1 LPLFADWFRM
11 ASHIAVPS
19 SLKQSRKGDPMARNF
34 LFTSES
40 VGRGHPDKV
49 ADQISDAILDA
60 FIAKETGAHVAC
72 ETLVTTGLAL
82 VSGEITA
89 QNAYVDIPKI
99 VRETIRKIGYTDPE
113 IGFDYQTC
121 AVLTTVDEQSPD
133 IDMGVSRGGGVIGAG
148 DQGIMFGYATDET
161 PELMPLALVLAH
173 RMMIQLEKVRVDGI
187 LDFIRPDG
195 KGQVSVRYVDDE
207 PARIEGVVLSSQHK
221 DVGIEKVRDGLL
233 NEVVLKVLPSELFD
247 PKAKETQIHLN
258 PTGAFVAGGPK
269 ADTGLTGRKIIVDTY
284 GGMAPHGGGAF
295 SGKDPTKVD
304 RSATY
309 AARWVAKNVVAA
321 KLARRCQLQ
330 IGYAIG
336 IPEPISIA
344 VDTFGTGT
352 IPDTEIEKR
361 IGKVFDLT
369 PSGIITAL
377 DLLRPIYEKTA
388 YFGHFGRDLP
398 EFTWERT
405 DRISDLQNG

>member
-1 LPLFADWFRM
+1 
-11 ASHIAVPS
+11 
-19 SLKQSRKGDPMARNF
+19 MARNF

-60 FIAKETGAHVAC
+60 FLAKEPDAHVAC
-72 ETLVTTGLAL
+72 ETLVTTGMAL

-89 QNAYVDIPKI
+89 RKAYVDIPKI
-99 VRETIRKIGYTDPE
+99 VRETIRKIGYTDPA

-121 AVLTTVDEQSPD
+121 AVLTAIDEQSPD
-133 IDMGVSRGGGVIGAG
+133 INMGVSRGSGVIGAG

-173 RMMIQLEKVRVDGI
+173 KMMIQLEKVRVEGI

-195 KGQVSVRYVDDE
+195 KGQVSVRYIDDK
-207 PARIEGVVLSSQHK
+207 PACVEGVVLSSQHK
-221 DVGIEKVRDGLL
+221 DVGIEKVREGLL
-233 NEVVLKVLPSELFD
+233 NEVVLKVLPAEMFD
-247 PKAKETQIHLN
+247 PKREGTQIHLN
-258 PTGAFVAGGPK
+258 PTGAFVEGGPK

-321 KLARRCQLQ
+321 KLARRCQIQ

-336 IPEPISIA
+336 VPDPLSIA
-344 VDTFGTGT
+344 VDSYGTGA
-352 IPDTEIEKR
+352 ISDTEIEKR
-361 IGKVFDLT
+361 ITKVFDLT
-369 PSGIITAL
+369 PSGIINAL
-377 DLLRPIYEKTA
+377 DLRRPIYEKTA
-388 YFGHFGRDLP
+388 SYGHFGRDLP

-405 DRISDLQNG
+405 DRVEALQKS